1 MDINYR
7 IENILKV
14 LDQIPDRSITV
25 FGDFCLDK
33 YLYINSAR
41 NERSLETGHIAYQV
55 DRKSLFPGAGGT
67 VAGNLR
73 ALGASVFC
81 VGLVGDDGEG
91 YELLEGLDKIGAET
105 GLMVRSKDIM
115 TGTYIKPMLGSDDQ
129 PYSEIDRIDIRNF
142 KKTSHE
148 LEDRLLKNLEKA
160 LAVSEGIVVTDQF
173 LELDY
178 SVVTGRIRN
187 ELAMLPRRYPDKVFY
202 ADSRG
207 FVRDYRNIIVK
218 CNQFELPG
226 ADSGSMENDSGSEK
240 HDKEAILKDGAE
252 LLTVNGCAVVVTSG
266 ANGAYIFEG
275 DTVDFIPAFK
285 VEGPID
291 IVGAGDATSA
301 GVILG
306 KTLGL
311 SLPDSVLLG
320 CCISSITIR
329 QLGVT
334 GTATIGQ
341 IKQQLAKR

>member
-1 MDINYR
+1 MDVYYR

-33 YLYINSAR
+33 YLYINSTR
-41 NERSLETGHIAYQV
+41 NERSLETGRIAYQV
-55 DRKSLFPGAGGT
+55 ERKNLFPGVGGT
-67 VAGNLR
+67 VTNNLR
-73 ALGASVFC
+73 ALGARVCC

-91 YELLEGLDKIGAET
+91 YELLKGLEKIGAET
-105 GLMVRSKDIM
+105 GLMVRSPDLM
-115 TGTYIKPMLGSDDQ
+115 TGTYIKPMLGSDNE

-142 KKTSHE
+142 KKTSNE
-148 LEDRLLKNLEKA
+148 LEDLLLDSLEKA
-160 LAVSEGIVVTDQF
+160 LAVTEGVVVTDQF
-173 LELDY
+173 LESDY
-178 SVVTGRIRN
+178 SVVTGRIRR
-187 ELAMLPRRYPDKVFY
+187 ELAELPRRYSNKVFY

-207 FVRDYRNIIVK
+207 FIRDYRNIIVK

-226 ADSGSMENDSGSEK
+226 SDKSCEK
-240 HDKEAILKDGAE
+240 HDKDAILKGGAD
-252 LLTVNGCAVVVTSG
+252 LLSVNDCAVVVTSG

-285 VEGPID
+285 VEDPID
-291 IVGAGDATSA
+291 IVGAGDATNA

-320 CCISSITIR
+320 SCISSITIR

-334 GTATIGQ
+334 GTATIEQ

>member
-1 MDINYR
+1 MDINCR
-7 IENILKV
+7 IENILQV
-14 LDQIPDRSITV
+14 LDQIPDRAITV

-55 DRKSLFPGAGGT
+55 ERKSLFPGVGGT
-67 VAGNLR
+67 VANNLR
-73 ALGASVFC
+73 SLGARVFC
-81 VGLVGDDGEG
+81 VGLAGDDGEG
-91 YELLEGLDKIGAET
+91 YELLNGLEKIGAET
-105 GLMVRSKDIM
+105 GLMVRSQDIM
-115 TGTYIKPMLGSDDQ
+115 TATYIKPMLGSDNE

-142 KKTSHE
+142 KKTPRE
-148 LEDRLLKNLEKA
+148 LEYRLLDSLEKA
-160 LAVSEGIVVTDQF
+160 LAVTEGVVVTDQF
-173 LELDY
+173 LEPDY
-178 SVVTGRIRN
+178 SVVTGRIRK
-187 ELAMLPRRYPDKVFY
+187 ELAMLSRRYPDKIFY

-226 ADSGSMENDSGSEK
+226 ADKGCEK
-240 HDKEAILKDGAE
+240 HDKETILNGGAA
-252 LLTVNGCAVVVTSG
+252 LLAVNDCAVVVTSG
-266 ANGAYIFEG
+266 ADGAYIFEG
-275 DTVDFIPAFK
+275 DTVDFIPAFN

-291 IVGAGDATSA
+291 IVGAGDATNA

-320 CCISSITIR
+320 SCISSITIR

-341 IKQQLAKR
+341 IKQQLEKH